1 MAKRSK
7 TVVSRRSVQLL
18 KPFTEKDIRNIKSK
32 KSEMIAA
39 RFGRNTARLLSNDF
53 KFLLGEDSYGSL
65 HRSLTFKNPSF
76 DLVAEFRTQRVA

>member
-18 KPFTEKDIRNIKSK
+18 KPFTVKLK

-39 RFGRNTARLLSNDF
+39 RTGRTTARLMTSNFCSARTLMAVYMDHLLSRIRLSIW
-53 KFLLGEDSYGSL
+53 LLSSELEGL
-65 HRSLTFKNPSF
+65 LRAFW
-76 DLVAEFRTQRVA
+76 